1 MSDGQRQEL
10 TTSTLSCQARVEAED
25 CKPLCHGFPLGEFHS
40 GAATDLSVAIVT
52 LLLLLQRGNDPFFE
66 TVDIKSLA

>member
-1 MSDGQRQEL
+1 M
-10 TTSTLSCQARVEAED
+10 VEADD

-40 GAATDLSVAIVT
+40 GAATDLSVANVT